1 MADKGGLPQDD
12 GSRSQQ
18 FVDLLAAYAAVADD
32 SAAQAEML
40 RSPLVASYLATGVHV
55 ETGGST
61 TNLNN
66 EAQRLLAAPLAVAHL
81 LTLLLAARS
90 KRTIPEVV
98 RLLRRLVNKEVTS
111 DELDRFLYGD
121 ASKGAPGVHEP
132 GKPRTTTPEGASSVA
147 RWEK

>member
-1 MADKGGLPQDD
+1 MLTVADKGELPEDD
-12 GSRSQQ
+12 GSRRRE

-40 RSPLVASYLATGVHV
+40 RSPLVASYFAAGVHV

-61 TNLNN
+61 ANVNN

-98 RLLRRLVNKEVTS
+98 RHLGRLVNKEVTS

-121 ASKGAPGVHEP
+121 ASKGAR
-132 GKPRTTTPEGASSVA
+132 PRGPRDGEAANDNS
-147 RWEK
+147 

>member
-1 MADKGGLPQDD
+1 VLAVADKGDLPQDD

-40 RSPLVASYLATGVHV
+40 RSPLVASYLGAGVRV

-61 TNLNN
+61 TNLNE

-81 LTLLLAARS
+81 LRLLLAARS

-98 RLLRRLVNKEVTS
+98 RLGRRLVTTEVTS
-111 DELDRFLYGD
+111 DERDRFLDGD
-121 ASKGAPGVHEP
+121 ASHGAR
-132 GKPRTTTPEGASSVA
+132 PRGPRAGEAANHNT
-147 RWEK
+147 